1 MIRTRTIRT
10 RTLLL
15 DSLILLCLASFLIK
29 PLFRL
34 GYLDN
39 WPSIESTFI
48 AEGRLL
54 SEHLPHPGWQP
65 LWYCGTRTD
74 YIYPPALLYGTALIS
89 RVGHVLPVRAYHLYI
104 AVFYVFG
111 LVAVYWMV
119 RIGSGSR
126 GSGSRST
133 AWLAAAATALL
144 SPSFL
149 LLTQIRHDSGYW
161 VPQRLHALMGSGE
174 GPHISALCV
183 VPAALCAAFL
193 ALRSWKPLALAAA
206 GALCSLVAANNFYG
220 ATTLAI
226 FYPILVWSVW
236 LGERRAGVW
245 WRAVG
250 VVLLAYGL
258 SAFWLTPS
266 YLRITLLD
274 LKWVS
279 MPGNFL
285 SAIVMLI
292 AVALFGV
299 FSWRFGNRRPDRAWP
314 IFVTG
319 AAVVFSVYV
328 LGFYY
333 FGFRTIGEP
342 ARLVPELDLALI
354 LAGVEIVRALW
365 NPPELRNVLPAGLRI
380 ACVVLVA
387 VAFLPALRYLRHA
400 WSPFP
405 KSAPEDV
412 HEYKM
417 AKWVHDHLPGERVLP
432 SGAVRFWFDVW
443 FDNPQADGG
452 SMQGML
458 NQIIPV
464 ATWQI
469 TQGDRAD
476 QAVLWLQAL
485 GTDAIIVPD
494 KTALDPYHDY
504 PKPEK
509 FVGLPV
515 LFDDRHGT
523 VIYGIPRI
531 HSGIA
536 RIVDRAA
543 MNSLAKI
550 QGGDDV
556 AGLAKYVAV
565 VENPAENP
573 ARLIWRGFDEA
584 EIDTK
589 TEGGQSVLVQE
600 TWDPAWHAYEN
611 GKELPIRIEGMMGFV
626 LIDAPDGDHK
636 IRMRFETPLE
646 NRAGQVLLVLTGL
659 LIGVLVIFRTRLS

>member
-1 MIRTRTIRT
+1 MIRIRTI
-10 RTLLL
+10 LL
-15 DSLILLCLASFLIK
+15 DSLILLCLASFLIQ

-34 GYLDN
+34 NYLDN

-74 YIYPPALLYGTALIS
+74 YIYPPALIYGTALIS
-89 RVGHVLPVRAYHLYI
+89 RLGHVLPVRAYHLYI

-111 LVAVYWMV
+111 IVAVYGMV

-126 GSGSRST
+126 GA

-149 LLTQIRHDSGYW
+149 FLTQVRHDSGYW
-161 VPQRLHALMGSGE
+161 VPQRLHTLMGWGD

-183 VPAALCAAFL
+183 VPAALGAAFL
-193 ALRSWKPLALAAA
+193 ALRSWKPFALAAA
-206 GALCSLVAANNFYG
+206 SALCSLVVANNFYG

-236 LGERRAGVW
+236 VGERRAAVL
-245 WRAVG
+245 WRAAG
-250 VVLLAYGL
+250 IVLLAYGL

-279 MPGNFL
+279 MPGNLL
-285 SAIVMLI
+285 SLMAMLA

-299 FSWRFGNRRPDRAWP
+299 FSWRFGNRRPDREWS

-319 AAVVFSVYV
+319 AAVIFSVYV

-342 ARLVPELDLALI
+342 ARLVPDLDLALI
-354 LAGVEIVRALW
+354 LSGAEMVRAFW
-365 NPPELRNVLPAGLRI
+365 NRPGISNGLRVSC
-380 ACVVLVA
+380 AVLVA
-387 VAFLPALRYLRHA
+387 VAFLPAARYLRHA
-400 WSPFP
+400 GFPFP
-405 KSAPEDV
+405 KSAPLENV
-412 HEYKM
+412 YEYKT

-432 SGAVRFWFDVW
+432 SGTVRFWFDAW
-443 FDNPQADGG
+443 FDNAQLTGG
-452 SMQGML
+452 SDQGML
-458 NQIIPV
+458 NQIFPA

-469 TQGDRAD
+469 TQGDRVELT
-476 QAVLWLQAL
+476 VLWLQAL
-485 GTDAIIVPD
+485 GTDAVIVPD
-494 KTALDPYHDY
+494 KTSFEPYHDY

-515 LFDDRHGT
+515 LFDDQHGT

-531 HSGIA
+531 HPGIA

-543 MNSLAKI
+543 ISGLAKI

-556 AGLAKYVAV
+556 PDLTKYVAV
-565 VENPAENP
+565 VENPAQN
-573 ARLIWRGFDEA
+573 AASLTWRGFDEA
-584 EIDTK
+584 EIDAK
-589 TEGGQSVLVQE
+589 TDRGQSVLVQE

-611 GKELPIRIEGMMGFV
+611 GKELPLRTEGAMGFM

-646 NRAGQVLLVLTGL
+646 NRVGQVLLMLTGL
-659 LIGVLVIFRTRLS
+659 LMGVLAIFHARLN

>member
-1 MIRTRTIRT
+1 MNHTRTIRT
-10 RTLLL
+10 RTILL
-15 DSLILLCLASFLIK
+15 DSLIVLCLASFLIK

-34 GYLDN
+34 TYLDN

-48 AEGRLL
+48 AQGRML

-89 RVGHVLPVRAYHLYI
+89 RVGHVLPARAYHLYSAI
-104 AVFYVFG
+104 FYVFG
-111 LVAVYWMV
+111 IVAVYWMV

-126 GSGSRST
+126 GA
-133 AWLAAAATALL
+133 AWLAAAAAALI

-149 LLTQIRHDSGYW
+149 FLTQVRHDSAYW
-161 VPQRLHALMGSGE
+161 VPQRLHVLMGWGD

-226 FYPILVWSVW
+226 FFPIVVWSVW

-245 WRAVG
+245 WRAFG
-250 VVLLAYGL
+250 IVLLAYGL

-266 YLRITLLD
+266 YLRVTLLD

-285 SAIVMLI
+285 SVIVMLI
-292 AVALFGV
+292 AVALYGV
-299 FSWRFGNRRPDRAWP
+299 FSWWLGNRRPDREWP
-314 IFVTG
+314 IFVVGG
-319 AAVVFSVYV
+319 AVIFSVYV
-328 LGFYY
+328 LGFFF

-342 ARLVPELDLALI
+342 GRLVPDLDLALI
-354 LAGVEIVRALW
+354 IAGAEMVRALW
-365 NPPELRNVLPAGLRI
+365 GRPGLRI
-380 ACVVLVA
+380 ACAVLLT

-405 KSAPEDV
+405 KSAPLEGV
-412 HEYKM
+412 HEYKT

-432 SGAVRFWFDVW
+432 SGAVRFWFDAW
-443 FDNPQADGG
+443 FDNPQPDGG
-452 SMQGML
+452 SLQGML
-458 NQIIPV
+458 NQIVPI

-469 TQGDRAD
+469 IQGDLPE
-476 QAVLWLQAL
+476 QAALWLQAL

-531 HSGIA
+531 HPGI
-536 RIVDRAA
+536 RAHCR
-543 MNSLAKI
+543 SRGDERPREEIFRK
-550 QGGDDV
+550 GGDEYGTLRPRKVRSSGGKSRAKRRQPDM
-556 AGLAKYVAV
+556 AGL
-565 VENPAENP
+565 
-573 ARLIWRGFDEA
+573 R
-584 EIDTK
+584 
-589 TEGGQSVLVQE
+589 
-600 TWDPAWHAYEN
+600 
-611 GKELPIRIEGMMGFV
+611 
-626 LIDAPDGDHK
+626 
-636 IRMRFETPLE
+636 
-646 NRAGQVLLVLTGL
+646 
-659 LIGVLVIFRTRLS
+659 